1 LKRLDVEMEDTNNIH
16 EGKKKKKGAE
26 DANDGKNEKD
36 YKDFLDEIEE
46 DPEMRQN
53 INLYKVSIPK

>member
-1 LKRLDVEMEDTNNIH
+1 MEQQESNNIH
-16 EGKKKKKGAE
+16 QGKKKKAGD
-26 DANDGKNEKD
+26 DAIEGKNDKD

-53 INLYKVSIPK
+53 INLYKVK

>member
-1 LKRLDVEMEDTNNIH
+1 MEMEQLDKDNIH
-16 EGKKKKKGAE
+16 EGKKPKKGIE
-26 DANDGKNEKD
+26 DKAANNNEKD

-53 INLYKVSIPK
+53 IMLFKVRVLFQQ